1 MKKIFSK
8 IILWLISLNILFSIN
23 QIANAEKYSID
34 RHDRYLDSEVGF
46 FDGDGNKVYL
56 DQYEGTNIL
65 LVFWATWCGTCVSEL
80 PALDNLQKDFRK
92 LPFKVIALS
101 QDYKGAGVV
110 KDHFFAHEL
119 RHLGVFHDHKN
130 QLFRE
135 LFVVSLPTAFFI
147 NADGKNKLV
156 FRGRIKWQDDN
167 VRSMI
172 LSEIGENL
180 ELPKNT
186 YKFAALNRNVMQREE
201 AAPQVVAGEEAEEK
215 EKDSSSDA
223 GKPFVDNLK
232 NELQKGTNYEGEAKQ
247 SK

>member
-1 MKKIFSK
+1 MRKVFSK
-8 IILWLISLNILFSIN
+8 IILWLISLNILLSM
-23 QIANAEKYSID
+23 APVAYAEKYSID
-34 RHDRYLDSEVGF
+34 KHDRYLDSEVGF

-92 LPFKVIALS
+92 LPFKIIAVS
-101 QDYKGAGVV
+101 QDYKGVEVV
-110 KDHFFAHEL
+110 KSHFFAHEI
-119 RHLGVFHDHKN
+119 RHLSVFHDNKN
-130 QLFRE
+130 QLFSE
-135 LFVVSLPTAFFI
+135 LAIVSLPTALFI

-156 FRGRIKWQDDN
+156 FKGRIKWYDDD

-186 YKFAALNRNVMQREE
+186 YKFASLNRNVMQKQAVGQIVSSE
-201 AAPQVVAGEEAEEK
+201 EEK
-215 EKDSSSDA
+215 EGEEDKNTDTDKKDNSTEPS
-223 GKPFVDNLK
+223 KPKENQVEK
-232 NELQKGTNYEGEAKQ
+232 
-247 SK
+247 

>member
-8 IILWLISLNILFSIN
+8 IIFWLISLSLLFSIVE
-23 QIANAEKYSID
+23 IANAEKYSIE
-34 RHDRYLDSEVGF
+34 RQDRYLDSEVGF
-46 FDGDGNKVYL
+46 YNGDGNKVYL

-65 LVFWATWCGTCVSEL
+65 LVFWATWCGTCISEL

-92 LPFKVIALS
+92 LPFKVIAVS
-101 QDYKGAGVV
+101 QDYKGVEVV
-110 KDHFFAHEL
+110 KDYFFANDL

-135 LFVVSLPTAFFI
+135 LSVISLPTAFFI

-201 AAPQVVAGEEAEEK
+201 EKQVVAEEEAEE
-215 EKDSSSDA
+215 EKDTPSEAS
-223 GKPFVDNLK
+223 KPFVDKIK
-232 NELQKGTNYEGEAKQ
+232 NELQKGTNYEDEAKQ

>member
-8 IILWLISLNILFSIN
+8 IILWLISLNIIFSIV
-23 QIANAEKYSID
+23 QIANAEKYSIE
-34 RHDRYLDSEVGF
+34 RQDRYLDSEVGF

-65 LVFWATWCGTCVSEL
+65 LVFWATWCGTCISEL

-92 LPFKVIALS
+92 LPFKVIAVS
-101 QDYKGAGVV
+101 QDYKGIEAV
-110 KDHFFAHEL
+110 KDYFFAHEL

-135 LFVVSLPTAFFI
+135 LSVISLPTAFFI

-201 AAPQVVAGEEAEEK
+201 EKQVVAEEEK
-215 EKDSSSDA
+215 DTTSEAS
-223 GKPFVDNLK
+223 KPPVDKIK

>member
-101 QDYKGAGVV
+101 QDYKGVDVV

-135 LFVVSLPTAFFI
+135 LSVVSLPTAFFI
-147 NADGKNKLV
+147 NADGKNKLFDL
-156 FRGRIKWQDDN
+156 FRLERSTFLQVGTGTKSPIPAACDN
-167 VRSMI
+167 HD
-172 LSEIGENL
+172 
-180 ELPKNT
+180 P
-186 YKFAALNRNVMQREE
+186 NVTS
-201 AAPQVVAGEEAEEK
+201 V
-215 EKDSSSDA
+215 SDRFYLVSQCVQQ
-223 GKPFVDNLK
+223 GKI
-232 NELQKGTNYEGEAKQ
+232 
-247 SK
+247 

>member
-8 IILWLISLNILFSIN
+8 IILWLISLNILFSIV
-23 QIANAEKYSID
+23 QIANAEKYSIE
-34 RHDRYLDSEVGF
+34 RQDRYLDSEVGF

-65 LVFWATWCGTCVSEL
+65 LVFWATWCGTCISEL

-92 LPFKVIALS
+92 LPFKVIAVS
-101 QDYKGAGVV
+101 QDYKGIEVV
-110 KDHFFAHEL
+110 KDYFFDHEL

-135 LFVVSLPTAFFI
+135 LSVVSLPTAFFI

-186 YKFAALNRNVMQREE
+186 YKFAALNRNVMQRAEE
-201 AAPQVVAGEEAEEK
+201 KQVVAGEEAKEE
-215 EKDSSSDA
+215 EKDSPSEAS
-223 GKPFVDNLK
+223 KPFVDKVK
-232 NELQKGTNYEGEAKQ
+232 NQLQEGTNYEGEAKQ

>member
-8 IILWLISLNILFSIN
+8 IILWLISLNLLFSMA
-23 QIANAEKYSID
+23 QIANAEKYAID

-65 LVFWATWCGTCVSEL
+65 LVFWATWCGTCISEL

-92 LPFKVIALS
+92 LPFKIIAVS
-101 QDYKGAGVV
+101 QDYKGVEVV
-110 KDHFFAHEL
+110 KEHFFAHEL
-119 RHLGVFHDHKN
+119 RHLGVFHDYKN

-135 LFVVSLPTAFFI
+135 LSVVSLPTAFFI

-172 LSEIGENL
+172 LAEIGENL

-186 YKFAALNRNVMQREE
+186 YKFASLNRNVMQKEVVN
-201 AAPQVVAGEEAEEK
+201 QVVNPDEAVEEK
-215 EKDSSSDA
+215 KDSS
-223 GKPFVDNLK
+223 PEVDKLLDDKLK
-232 NELQKGTNYEGEAKQ
+232 NELQKGTNYESEAKQ